1 MNTFLLAMLCG
12 VWYFLSSIDFGYTIS
27 ETLGSPALIG
37 AVLGVATGHLQE
49 GLILGGTIELMYLGI
64 IYPGGTVPADGSAA
78 ALIAIPIAIK
88 TGMEPTAALVIAV
101 PFGIL
106 GGWVYNLKYTVNSFF
121 VHKADKYAEEGNVK
135 GMMRCAREWPLLF
148 MFCITFPEIFL
159 ANMVGPEVVSNVLNM
174 LPEWAMHGIEVA
186 GGVMPAIGFAIAV
199 YTIGKRDLVPFFV
212 IGYFLVVYFELD
224 VMAVAVFATSIALL
238 IYWMTNKKELAP
250 AAEEDDD

>member
-1 MNTFLLAMLCG
+1 
-12 VWYFLSSIDFGYTIS
+12 
-27 ETLGSPALIG
+27 
-37 AVLGVATGHLQE
+37 
-49 GLILGGTIELMYLGI
+49 
-64 IYPGGTVPADGSAA
+64 
-78 ALIAIPIAIK
+78 
-88 TGMEPTAALVIAV
+88 
-101 PFGIL
+101 
-106 GGWVYNLKYTVNSFF
+106 
-121 VHKADKYAEEGNVK
+121 
-135 GMMRCAREWPLLF
+135 MMRCAREWPLLF

>member
-1 MNTFLLAMLCG
+1 M
-12 VWYFLSSIDFGYTIS
+12 
-27 ETLGSPALIG
+27 
-37 AVLGVATGHLQE
+37 
-49 GLILGGTIELMYLGI
+49 
-64 IYPGGTVPADGSAA
+64 PADGSAA

-186 GGVMPAIGFAIAV
+186 GGVMPAIGFALAV

-212 IGYFLVVYFELD
+212 IGYFLFVYFELD
-224 VMAVAVFATSIALL
+224 VMAVAVFATSMALL